1 MPTFERG
8 PRLDREFRRLSR
20 ELQRAFLQAL
30 PLFITA
36 LRASPPDVPPQLRV
50 KRVEG
55 SAGVW
60 ELSFA
65 ADGRATFEYG
75 AERIPGHPHVVW
87 RRNRDAGDPPRAV
100 NAGLR

>member
-8 PRLDREFRRLSR
+8 PRFDREFRRLPR
-20 ELQRAFLQAL
+20 ELQRAFLRAL
-30 PLFITA
+30 PLFIAT
-36 LRASPPDVPPQLRV
+36 LRASPPDFPPQLRV

-87 RRNRDAGDPPRAV
+87 RRIGTHAIVREP
-100 NAGLR
+100 